1 MATAAK
7 SLVRIETVKDAAP
20 PAAAKAVESL
30 KRTADNYSPREEAQ
44 RRKWGVETRAVRSI
58 HARKF

>member
-7 SLVRIETVKDAAP
+7 SLARTETVKDATP
-20 PAAAKAVESL
+20 PAAAKAVKSL
-30 KRTADNYSPREEAQ
+30 KRTVDNYSPREEAQ
-44 RRKWGVETRAVRSI
+44 RRKWGVETSAVRSI